1 MELMEPNELRLALEA
16 ALFAAGE
23 PVSQEKLCAAL
34 EAQPEQVDQAAREL
48 ADEYDFG
55 RRGIKLVR
63 LDQRYQLCSRGDYGE
78 TVRRVLETRRTA
90 LLSAA
95 ALEVL
100 AVIAYCQPVAKAY
113 IEQARGV
120 DSAYTV
126 NSLCDKGVIEE
137 CGRLDAPGKPVLFRT
152 TPAFLRAFGLSS
164 LEELPALESFGE
176 QAAQLLAP
184 AEQLEIRQEKEG
196 AQAQE
201 AP

>member
-1 MELMEPNELRLALEA
+1 M
-16 ALFAAGE
+16 
-23 PVSQEKLCAAL
+23 
-34 EAQPEQVDQAAREL
+34 
-48 ADEYDFG
+48 
-55 RRGIKLVR
+55 
-63 LDQRYQLCSRGDYGE
+63 
-78 TVRRVLETRRTA
+78 
-90 LLSAA
+90 
-95 ALEVL
+95 
-100 AVIAYCQPVAKAY
+100 
-113 IEQARGV
+113 
-120 DSAYTV
+120 
-126 NSLCDKGVIEE
+126 IEE

>member
-100 AVIAYCQPVAKAY
+100 AVIAYCQPVARLISNRREGWTALTPS
-113 IEQARGV
+113 IPF
-120 DSAYTV
+120 
-126 NSLCDKGVIEE
+126 VIK
-137 CGRLDAPGKPVLFRT
+137 D
-152 TPAFLRAFGLSS
+152 
-164 LEELPALESFGE
+164 
-176 QAAQLLAP
+176 
-184 AEQLEIRQEKEG
+184 
-196 AQAQE
+196 
-201 AP
+201 

>member
-1 MELMEPNELRLALEA
+1 MEPNELRLALEA

-23 PVSQEKLCAAL
+23 PVRLEKLCAAL
-34 EAQPEQVDQAAREL
+34 EAQPRQVEQAAQSL

-63 LDQRYQLCSRGDYGE
+63 MEDSYQLCSRGDYGE

-100 AVIAYCQPVAKAY
+100 AVVAYCQPVAKAY

-126 NSLCDKGVIEE
+126 NSLCEKGLIEE

-184 AEQLEIRQEKEG
+184 AGQLEIRQKET
-196 AQAQE
+196 ARE

>member
-1 MELMEPNELRLALEA
+1 MEPNELRLALEA

-23 PVSQEKLCAAL
+23 PVRLEKLCAAL
-34 EAQPEQVDQAAREL
+34 EAQPRQVEQAAQSL

-63 LDQRYQLCSRGDYGE
+63 MEGSYQLCSRGDYGE

-100 AVIAYCQPVAKAY
+100 AVVAYCQPVAKAY

-126 NSLCDKGVIEE
+126 NSLCEKGLIEE

-152 TPAFLRAFGLSS
+152 TSAFLRAFGLSS
-164 LEELPALESFGE
+164 LEELPALETFGE

-184 AEQLEIRQEKEG
+184 AGQLEIRQKET
-196 AQAQE
+196 ARE

>member
-1 MELMEPNELRLALEA
+1 MEPNELRLALEA

-23 PVSQEKLCAAL
+23 PVRLEKLCAAL
-34 EAQPEQVDQAAREL
+34 EAQPRQVEQAAQSL

-63 LDQRYQLCSRGDYGE
+63 MEGSYQLCSRGDYGE

-100 AVIAYCQPVAKAY
+100 AVVAYCQPGAKAY

-126 NSLCDKGVIEE
+126 NSLCEKGLIEE

-184 AEQLEIRQEKEG
+184 AGQLEIRQKET
-196 AQAQE
+196 ARE

>member
-1 MELMEPNELRLALEA
+1 MEPNELRLALEA

-23 PVSQEKLCAAL
+23 PVRLEKLCAAL
-34 EAQPEQVDQAAREL
+34 EAQPRQVEQAAQSL

-63 LDQRYQLCSRGDYGE
+63 MEGSYQLCSRGDYGE

-100 AVIAYCQPVAKAY
+100 AVVAYCQPVAKAY

-126 NSLCDKGVIEE
+126 NSLCEKGLIEE

-164 LEELPALESFGE
+164 LEELPALETFGE

-184 AEQLEIRQEKEG
+184 AGQLEIRQKET
-196 AQAQE
+196 ARE

>member
-1 MELMEPNELRLALEA
+1 MEPNELRLALEA

-23 PVSQEKLCAAL
+23 PVRLEKLCAAL
-34 EAQPEQVDQAAREL
+34 EAQPRQVEQAAQSL

-63 LDQRYQLCSRGDYGE
+63 MEDSYQLCSRGDYGE

-100 AVIAYCQPVAKAY
+100 AVVAYCQPVAKAY

-126 NSLCDKGVIEE
+126 NSLCEKGLIEE

-164 LEELPALESFGE
+164 LEELPALETFGE

-184 AEQLEIRQEKEG
+184 AGQLEIRQKET
-196 AQAQE
+196 ARE

>member
-1 MELMEPNELRLALEA
+1 MEPNELRLALEA

-23 PVSQEKLCAAL
+23 PVRLEKLCAAL
-34 EAQPEQVDQAAREL
+34 EAQPRQVEQAAQSL

-63 LDQRYQLCSRGDYGE
+63 MEGSYQLCSRGDYGE

-100 AVIAYCQPVAKAY
+100 AVVAYCQPVAKAY

-126 NSLCDKGVIEE
+126 NSLCEKGLIEE

-184 AEQLEIRQEKEG
+184 AGQLEIRQKET
-196 AQAQE
+196 ARE

>member
-1 MELMEPNELRLALEA
+1 M
-16 ALFAAGE
+16 
-23 PVSQEKLCAAL
+23 
-34 EAQPEQVDQAAREL
+34 
-48 ADEYDFG
+48 
-55 RRGIKLVR
+55 
-63 LDQRYQLCSRGDYGE
+63 
-78 TVRRVLETRRTA
+78 
-90 LLSAA
+90 
-95 ALEVL
+95 
-100 AVIAYCQPVAKAY
+100 
-113 IEQARGV
+113 

-126 NSLCDKGVIEE
+126 NSLCDKGLIEE

>member
-1 MELMEPNELRLALEA
+1 M
-16 ALFAAGE
+16 LFR
-23 PVSQEKLCAAL
+23 S
-34 EAQPEQVDQAAREL
+34 
-48 ADEYDFG
+48 
-55 RRGIKLVR
+55 
-63 LDQRYQLCSRGDYGE
+63 
-78 TVRRVLETRRTA
+78 
-90 LLSAA
+90 
-95 ALEVL
+95 
-100 AVIAYCQPVAKAY
+100 
-113 IEQARGV
+113 V

-126 NSLCDKGVIEE
+126 NSLCDKGLIEE

-196 AQAQE
+196 AQARE